1 MLNKTPFVAL
11 HTARQASAKQQLQL
25 SDLLGEAIVQ
35 STDPSSKPQVVFCVT
50 EMDLDTTMPS
60 VSSYKLGRLTKVSSK
75 AEMGCIL
82 RVELREDFKF
92 SEEEE
97 A

>member
-1 MLNKTPFVAL
+1 
-11 HTARQASAKQQLQL
+11 
-25 SDLLGEAIVQ
+25 
-35 STDPSSKPQVVFCVT
+35 
-50 EMDLDTTMPS
+50 MDLDTTMPS

-82 RVELREDFKF
+82 RVELRDDFKF